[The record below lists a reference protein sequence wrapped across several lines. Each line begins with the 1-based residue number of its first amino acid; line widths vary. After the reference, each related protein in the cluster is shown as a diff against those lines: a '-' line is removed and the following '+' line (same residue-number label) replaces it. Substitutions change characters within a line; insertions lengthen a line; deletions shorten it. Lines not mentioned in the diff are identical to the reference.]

1 VSKNSSNFKLLFH
14 MNKCNVIAS
23 DSYLYVHIV
32 LQLCSKINL
41 SFLLTLVVKA
51 CLSIGTILIWNLLL
65 ICHSKCQ
72 CSWLSNFRWERER
85 EREREEPLKNQN
97 DKFKSE
103 REMPL
108 KTYFA
113 MEKIGRYF
121 TVCPREFAHSSK
133 WMGLKSNGFLS
144 RMSPFECQC

>member
-1 VSKNSSNFKLLFH
+1 MQRNCLLGQLSLH
-14 MNKCNVIAS
+14 T
-23 DSYLYVHIV
+23 HIV
-32 LQLCSKINL
+32 LQLCPKINL

-72 CSWLSNFRWERER
+72 CSWLSNFKSERGSG
-85 EREREEPLKNQN
+85 REREEPLKNQN

-121 TVCPREFAHSSK
+121 AVCPREFAYSSK
-133 WMGLKSNGFLS
+133 WIGLKSNGLLS